1 MNKIYVTGH
10 RNPDTDSVVSA
21 MAYAALRNATG
32 DREYVAARLGHL
44 SDETKLILN
53 RFGFEPPLFIKNMRT
68 QVMDLDFDTPPILN
82 RAVTVN
88 RAWSAMEEDKHISAI
103 PVTDDD
109 GHLLGMLTAG
119 DIAAYDMHT
128 IADPTLREVPLFNI
142 LSVLEGQLLSET
154 DEMINT
160 ITGEVILA
168 LPQGTELPP
177 YRAKET
183 VLICGHQPEMLRQ
196 AVEFGVGCIVLC
208 QAELPEDIR
217 SAAKNTCIISTPY
230 DSYRTVRRI
239 FQAIPVSR
247 VSQKKDLQFFHLTD
261 YIDDVREV
269 VLQSRYRSYP
279 ILDDDEKVVG
289 TLSRYHLIRPRRKR
303 VVLVDHNEAAQSVPG
318 LEQTDI
324 IAIIDHHR
332 LADIQT
338 KNPIYFRNEPVGS
351 TTTIVA
357 GMYTERGLMPSAK
370 LAGLMAAA
378 IVSDTVMF
386 KSPTSTPRDKQ
397 IFQRLAHIAGISL
410 EELGREIFSAS
421 APEDKPI
428 QELLFTD
435 FKEFHIAGH
444 DFGVSQITCVD
455 SDRQLKRKD
464 EFLQLMAKTKKEHGY
479 SMMILMLTDVLL
491 EGTKILCLG
500 GEDTFQQAFNVE
512 LKDHEAFLP
521 RVMSRKKQVIPMLSA
536 LWGLGV
542 KNAVMLTG
550 DSPRTATAIAK
561 ELGVDDFRAGVL
573 PADKA
578 DYVSA
583 LRREGHTVLMVGDGI
598 NDSPA
603 LSEADAGIAISDGA
617 AIAREIADITIAA
630 DSLWE
635 LVRLR
640 QLAMALMNRIQNN
653 YRFVI
658 GFNGALI
665 GLGIVGILPPAT
677 SAMLHNLSTL
687 GVSLHSMSALPVAGQ
702 ATKVL
707 KDL

>member
-142 LSVLEGQLLSET
+142 LSVLEGQLLSDT

-279 ILDDDEKVVG
+279 ILDDEEKVVG

-303 VVLVDHNEAAQSVPG
+303 VVLVDHNEVAQSVPG
-318 LEQTDI
+318 LDQTDI
-324 IAIIDHHR
+324 LEIIDHHR

-338 KNPIYFRNEPVGS
+338 NNPIWFRNEPVGS

-357 GMYTERGLMPSAK
+357 GMFQERGIMPSK
-370 LAGLMAAA
+370 KMAGLMASA

-386 KSPTSTPRDKQ
+386 KSPTCTKKDRNTAE
-397 IFQRLAHIAGISL
+397 RMACLAGVSL
-410 EELGREIFSAS
+410 DQLGRDIFAAS
-421 APEDKPI
+421 APEDKPVS
-428 QELLFTD
+428 ELLFGD

-444 DFGVSQITCVD
+444 DFGIGQITCVD
-455 SDRQLKRKD
+455 SDRQLQRKE
-464 EFLQLMAKTKKEHGY
+464 EFLKLMEQTKEERSY
-479 SMMILMLTDVLL
+479 SLVMLMLTDVLL
-491 EGTKILCLG
+491 EGTKILYLG
-500 GEDTFQQAFNVE
+500 DEDLVEQAFNVK

-521 RVMSRKKQVIPMLSA
+521 KVMSRKKQVVPMLSA
-536 LWGLGV
+536 LWG
-542 KNAVMLTG
+542 
-550 DSPRTATAIAK
+550 
-561 ELGVDDFRAGVL
+561 
-573 PADKA
+573 
-578 DYVSA
+578 
-583 LRREGHTVLMVGDGI
+583 
-598 NDSPA
+598 
-603 LSEADAGIAISDGA
+603 
-617 AIAREIADITIAA
+617 
-630 DSLWE
+630 
-635 LVRLR
+635 
-640 QLAMALMNRIQNN
+640 
-653 YRFVI
+653 
-658 GFNGALI
+658 
-665 GLGIVGILPPAT
+665 
-677 SAMLHNLSTL
+677 
-687 GVSLHSMSALPVAGQ
+687 
-702 ATKVL
+702 
-707 KDL
+707 